1 MKISYF
7 FIPIILF
14 FINSLLLKKKF
25 FIDEVKKNLRDHK
38 NLINNNKKF
47 VPVSGGFFF
56 IVLFSFFNNNFDLII
71 FCSILLA
78 LLGLASDSEKI
89 SLPSLRLFFQFVLV
103 LLFLSY
109 SQKYSVDTRI
119 EFFDEF
125 LKNEYFA
132 LIFLSFCL
140 LIVINGCNFIDGVN
154 CLLSLNI
161 LIVSVLAFFLIQ
173 SYNIDL
179 SFDKGIFIVFIF
191 GLCIFVILNFFS
203 LNFLGDGGAYTVS
216 FFLSIILL
224 EIYQKIEM
232 SPYFICLLLWYPAF
246 ENFFSIIR
254 RSKKNKKFHAD
265 NKHFHQYL
273 YLYIKK
279 KNFIFLKNYTSSI
292 TGILIN
298 LYLLAGYIIGFF
310 FITKTNVQVT
320 VILVNIL
327 IYILLYFIFSKK
339 LKMN

>member
-1 MKISYF
+1 MKISYI
-7 FIPIILF
+7 FIPIMLF
-14 FINSLLLKKKF
+14 FINFILLKRKV
-25 FIDEVKKNLRDHK
+25 FIEEVKKNIRGHK
-38 NLINNNKKF
+38 NLIHNNQKF
-47 VPVSGGFFF
+47 IPVSGGFFF
-56 IVLFSFFNNNFDLII
+56 IFLFIFFNNNFDLI
-71 FCSILLA
+71 FFFSILFA
-78 LLGLASDSEKI
+78 LLGLASDSEKL
-89 SLPSLRLFFQFVLV
+89 SLPSLRLFFQFILV
-103 LLFLSY
+103 LLFLTNV
-109 SQKYSVDTRI
+109 QKYSIDTRI

-132 LIFLSFCL
+132 LIFLSFCI
-140 LIVINGCNFIDGVN
+140 LIVVNGCNFIDGVN

-161 LIVSVLAFFLIQ
+161 LIVSVLTFFLIH

-179 SFDKGIFIVFIF
+179 SLDQDIFIVFIF

-203 LNFLGDGGAYTVS
+203 LNFLGDGGAYTIS

-254 RSKKNKKFHAD
+254 RLKKNKKFNAD

-298 LYLLAGYIIGFF
+298 LYLLPGYIIGFF

-339 LKMN
+339 IKMN